1 MASISNLTEAE
12 RDSIVQRLKRIEGQA
27 RGIQKMVEDG
37 RDCMDI
43 LNQIAAIRAA
53 ATGLSGELLETY
65 LVRCMVDPEGF
76 DSPERAVQQ
85 AVRTLVR
92 NS

>member
-1 MASISNLTEAE
+1 MASISNLSDKE
-12 RDSIVQRLKRIEGQA
+12 RDAIVQRLKRIEGQA
-27 RGIQKMVEDG
+27 RGVQKMVEDG

-53 ATGLSGELLETY
+53 VNGLSGELLETY
-65 LVRCMVDPEGF
+65 LIRCVEDPDEFG
-76 DSPERAVQQ
+76 SPRTAVQQ

-92 NS
+92 SS